1 MKSILLP
8 ATYTSVTRRVAQNGA
23 RAVGI
28 LLIMFSCNL
37 SYSQKPL
44 SQQSINE
51 LVTKTT
57 TFLGIENNDKAR
69 SALNRYFATYNRAGA
84 SAAMAS
90 LRNDLKGREDLL
102 RILNR
107 ATSSKEM
114 LSATL
119 TAMNV
124 NPQNVPEITD
134 YFFPGQLAQRPV
146 TNVPAVQDSSIAKK
160 QLPTVSPVSQPV
172 VWTTPSKKFFDGRKA
187 FCILHCSDHQ
197 RQGINDKI

>member
-146 TNVPAVQDSSIAKK
+146 TNVPA
-160 QLPTVSPVSQPV
+160 
-172 VWTTPSKKFFDGRKA
+172 
-187 FCILHCSDHQ
+187 
-197 RQGINDKI
+197 